1 MAGESSKV
9 NLNSLPKVASII
21 TSIVNKEID
30 NLCFPGCLIMD
41 IPCTT
46 ESQQIDKDGKLPDAQ
61 TFDEPQLEAITK
73 KKLTGKNDTGG
84 PEKYS
89 DVRKY

>member
-1 MAGESSKV
+1 MVGEDSKV

-30 NLCFPGCLIMD
+30 NLCYPGCLKMD

-46 ESQQIDKDGKLPDAQ
+46 ESQQIDKDGKPIRNQKPSAELDPLLLETLKQ
-61 TFDEPQLEAITK
+61 VLEAK
-73 KKLTGKNDTGG
+73 
-84 PEKYS
+84 S
-89 DVRKY
+89 S